1 MKNFL
6 YLLTLTIISASCA
19 KVEKTFTWTG
29 EREVGAEGGT
39 VVWTPNVEDPHHW
52 PEFKAVVAQVYD
64 ETGNEVIESKIF
76 ENPDLEVE
84 GEWYKVTGK
93 LNEVIV
99 EFKPNTTP
107 FPRSVTVT
115 LKNPLGGFS
124 FGVNQN
130 AGI

>member
-1 MKNFL
+1 M
-6 YLLTLTIISASCA
+6 
-19 KVEKTFTWTG
+19 
-29 EREVGAEGGT
+29 
-39 VVWTPNVEDPHHW
+39 
-52 PEFKAVVAQVYD
+52 AQVYD

-107 FPRSVTVT
+107 FPRSVTVA
-115 LKNPLGGFS
+115 LKDLLGGFS

>member
-1 MKNFL
+1 MKKVI
-6 YLLTLTIISASCA
+6 YLLLLALMSAACA
-19 KVEKTFTWTG
+19 KVDKSYIWTG
-29 EREVGAEGGT
+29 EKEVSAEGGS
-39 VVWTPNVEDPHHW
+39 VKWTPKVEDPHHW
-52 PEFKAVVAQVYD
+52 PEFQAVVAQVYD

-115 LKNPLGGFS
+115 LKDPFGGFS